1 MTRIG
6 KQHNSFLLDHIAV
19 AATQPAV
26 AKLLEKRIKIYEVL
40 KKELEYYGYD
50 PISIEAAEDLKVLPM
65 LFKFVHS
72 SRAP

>member
-6 KQHNSFLLDHIAV
+6 KQHDSFLMNHIAV

-26 AKLLEKRIKIYEVL
+26 VKLLEARIRIYEAL
-40 KKELEYYGYD
+40 KKELASLGYD
-50 PISIEAAEDLKVLPM
+50 PESIGTAEELKVLPM